1 MTRDLEIDYLMR
13 GLVSANPEEQISALD
28 KASEIVN
35 DIART
40 AVQGL
45 HASSMP
51 LFVAERLLKL
61 GSPVV
66 EPLEDLL
73 PQVQTPAER
82 IIVSLLLLQLGSTSG
97 VSCLLDAI
105 ENNDEY
111 APLVSNK
118 LAAAHVSQAAER
130 IISRLSKDD
139 LDTYTLSDAGKT
151 DFVVSLLSA
160 LKTIGVELPA
170 HLQSRFS
177 SDDAPWQVR
186 AIIQ

>member
-1 MTRDLEIDYLMR
+1 MTRDLKIDDLMR
-13 GLVSANPEEQISALD
+13 GLVSQNPEEQIASLD
-28 KASEIVN
+28 KALEVIN

-45 HASSMP
+45 HGSSMP
-51 LFVAERLLKL
+51 LFVAERLLNL

-73 PQVQTPAER
+73 PQVQTPEER

-97 VSCLLDAI
+97 VDCLLDAI
-105 ENNDEY
+105 EDNDEY

-130 IISRLSKDD
+130 IISRLSRDD
-139 LDTYTLSDAGKT
+139 LDICRLSDAGKT

-170 HLQSRFS
+170 HLRRRFS
-177 SDDAPWQVR
+177 SVDAPWQVR
-186 AIIQ
+186 TIIQ